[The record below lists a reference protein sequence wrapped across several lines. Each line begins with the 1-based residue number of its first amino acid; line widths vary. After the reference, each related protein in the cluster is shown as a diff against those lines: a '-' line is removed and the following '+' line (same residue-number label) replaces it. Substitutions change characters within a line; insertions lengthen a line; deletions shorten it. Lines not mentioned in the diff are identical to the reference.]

1 MRIERWPSASRP
13 PFGVLLAVVG
23 LLPSDQLPTDPP
35 TVSLPSLL
43 SLPPPT
49 SLTVMISHQ
58 TLKTFTSPSLCSPIP
73 SELLAPPTILAHITI
88 PATTHLTAPMMQSE
102 AALGLT
108 LSYAAQWLKYLP
120 HAIYSYKFASEE
132 KPGMRKVRGEERTE
146 GGIRE
151 EVERKRSE
159 RKERRERE
167 KDRIRVEE
175 GDGGVGD
182 LFC

>member
-1 MRIERWPSASRP
+1 
-13 PFGVLLAVVG
+13 
-23 LLPSDQLPTDPP
+23 
-35 TVSLPSLL
+35 
-43 SLPPPT
+43 
-49 SLTVMISHQ
+49 
-58 TLKTFTSPSLCSPIP
+58 
-73 SELLAPPTILAHITI
+73 
-88 PATTHLTAPMMQSE
+88 
-102 AALGLT
+102 
-108 LSYAAQWLKYLP
+108 
-120 HAIYSYKFASEE
+120 
-132 KPGMRKVRGEERTE
+132 MRKVRGEERTE